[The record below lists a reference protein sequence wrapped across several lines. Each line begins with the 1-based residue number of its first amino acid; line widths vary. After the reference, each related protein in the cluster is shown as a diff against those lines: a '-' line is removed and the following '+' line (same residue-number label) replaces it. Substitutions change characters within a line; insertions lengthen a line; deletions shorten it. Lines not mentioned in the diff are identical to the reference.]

1 MRWFCAYRMKCPLIA
16 AFLFSLSAFADGG
29 EGRVIHHDGG
39 SLVFNSSG
47 VLTIAAN
54 DVAVSR
60 FVYDGDRRVT
70 AADMLFGT
78 NYFAF
83 AFLRDAGGLVT
94 NLVCGESLS
103 VAKSCDL
110 RGRLTSLRDG
120 HGHEW
125 TFRYD
130 AEDRLVGGASP
141 DGTVLSRAYDG
152 CGRVAVWSVGSLA
165 GRMITRDAAGRRIRD
180 DVTAG
185 PVPTPSGTRRADN
198 AFDAGDRLVSA
209 SVVYGVTNAPV
220 FETYAYDPNGALT
233 NILADGA
240 SVFNAFYSAGR
251 LASLGTNGWH
261 CAYDA
266 LGNRVR
272 MGDRIFLPDYDD
284 PLKRPLI
291 ECNAEGSVI
300 RRYLWGPTGLLGFI
314 DADDELTVAHSD
326 EQGSVIALTDIDG
339 NIIFRANYG
348 PYGEDW
354 GSSGSNPTPFF
365 WLGGLGVMKANPDSL
380 IPDPSSLIPDP
391 SSLYLTRHRLYSPVL
406 RRFLSADP
414 LGFAGGANVYAYADG
429 NPLAYVDPLGLCA
442 EDAGFLSY
450 LGDSAEQVLLGNFT
464 DKVTGLGTAGEVAA
478 GVFGIDLLMDVRD
491 IGYDLTHWENSWGHV
506 GKTGL
511 DVAGVLPLVGVLKY
525 GDEVGILFKKGR
537 RSSTVASST
546 RKSMLGQGGT
556 QITSKTTWK
565 GVSGRIDVE
574 NPAPGKRPGQIHY
587 QDATG
592 VKYLYDPT
600 SGRFL
605 GAPKSVNELLSD
617 PLFRQGIDK
626 GLKYLGER

>member
-1 MRWFCAYRMKCPLIA
+1 MKCPLIA

-94 NLVCGESLS
+94 NLVCGESLC
-103 VAKSCDL
+103 VTKSYDL

-130 AEDRLVGGASP
+130 AEDRLVGGAAP
-141 DGTVLSRAYDG
+141 DGVNRSLAYDG
-152 CGRVAVWSVGSLA
+152 CGRVTEWSVGSLA
-165 GRMITRDAAGRRIRD
+165 GRTITRDAAGRRIRD

-185 PVPTPSGTRRADN
+185 PMPIPSSNRLAEN
-198 AFDAGDRLVSA
+198 VFDASDRLVSA
-209 SVVYGVTNAPV
+209 SVKEDGVT
-220 FETYAYDPNGALT
+220 FSESYLYDSNGALT

-240 SVFNAFYSAGR
+240 SEFNAFYSAGR
-251 LASLGTNGWH
+251 LVSLGTNGWH

-272 MGDRIFLPDYDD
+272 MGDRIFVPDYDD
-284 PLKRPLI
+284 PLKRPLL
-291 ECNAEGSVI
+291 ECAADGSGI
-300 RRYLWGPTGLLGFI
+300 RRYLWGPTGLLGFV
-314 DADDELTVAHSD
+314 DADGALTVAHSD

-339 NIIFRANYG
+339 NVLFRANYG

-354 GSSGSNPTPFF
+354 GSSGFNPTPFF

-380 IPDPSSLIPDP
+380 IPDPLSLIPSP

-442 EDAGFLSY
+442 EDVGFLSY

-491 IGYDLTHWENSWGHV
+491 IGYDLTHWENSWSHAGQ
-506 GKTGL
+506 TGI
-511 DVAGVLPLVGVLKY
+511 DIIGIIPLVGVLKY
-525 GDEVGILFKKGR
+525 GDEVGTLWKSTNRLANKQVDSVAREFGIRGVERRNFGKYIDSMKDDVGR
-537 RSSTVASST
+537 
-546 RKSMLGQGGT
+546 GGADNFT
-556 QITSKTTWK
+556 YQQLREIAEEFL
-565 GVSGRIDVE
+565 RY
-574 NPAPGKRPGQIHY
+574 GKH
-587 QDATG
+587 
-592 VKYLYDPT
+592 
-600 SGRFL
+600 
-605 GAPKSVNELLSD
+605 
-617 PLFRQGIDK
+617 
-626 GLKYLGER
+626 